1 MKKLITL
8 TICLMAAGIAVAQK
22 STTTKKKLTPA
33 EQYAAAHKNAVGGYI
48 RDARNVPISGAQAF
62 VYKTD
67 SSAEIVSSGFTDS
80 MGYYETNSTYPGKYN
95 LKIVYPSA
103 KSVTVSGVIV
113 KKGITNISLK
123 ANAPDADTTLPYAN
137 FLPKQVVNNKVKKKP

>member
-8 TICLMAAGIAVAQK
+8 TICLMAAGMAFSQQA
-22 STTTKKKLTPA
+22 TTTKKKLTPA
-33 EQYAAAHKNAVGGYI
+33 ERSAAAHKTAIGGYI
-48 RDARNVPISGAQAF
+48 KDAYNMPIADVEAF

-67 SSAEIVSSGFTDS
+67 SSADIVSSGYTDAT
-80 MGYYETNSTYPGKYN
+80 GYYETNFTYPGKYN

-103 KSVTVSGVIV
+103 KSVMVNGVIV

-123 ANAPDADTTLPYAN
+123 ANAPDADTTLPYTD
-137 FLPKQVVNNKVKKKP
+137 FVPKPAVTKKAKKK

>member
-8 TICLMAAGIAVAQK
+8 AICLLAAGIAFSQQ

-33 EQYAAAHKNAVGGYI
+33 EQYAAAYKNAIGGYI
-48 RDARNVPISGAQAF
+48 KDARNIPIPDVKAF

-67 SSAEIVSSGFTDS
+67 SSAEIVSSGYTDA
-80 MGYYETNSTYPGKYN
+80 MGYYETNFTYPGKYT
-95 LKIVYPSA
+95 LRIVYPSA
-103 KSVTVSGVIV
+103 KTVTVTGVVV

-123 ANAPDADTTLPYAN
+123 ADAPEADTTLPYAN
-137 FLPKQVVNNKVKKKP
+137 FVPK